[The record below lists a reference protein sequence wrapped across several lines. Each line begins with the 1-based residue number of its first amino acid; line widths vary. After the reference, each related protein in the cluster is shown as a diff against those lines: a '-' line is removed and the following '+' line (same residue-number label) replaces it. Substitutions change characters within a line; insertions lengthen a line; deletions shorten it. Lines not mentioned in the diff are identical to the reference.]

1 MFFISLNSASI
12 TLHQQIAYNTS
23 MGLTET
29 ENILCEMKHPLSK
42 HIQFC
47 YQMPSPDDIFK
58 YLECLF
64 HAAELGVECAI
75 ISLVRNL

>member
-1 MFFISLNSASI
+1 
-12 TLHQQIAYNTS
+12 
-23 MGLTET
+23 
-29 ENILCEMKHPLSK
+29 MKHPLSK

-47 YQMPSPDDIFK
+47 YQMPSADDIFK

-75 ISLVRNL
+75 ISLVSGVGLKRENTIIMTKANIPNFILDIY